1 MKGLLL
7 PGDRA
12 EGQRHLMIPFCHQL
26 GRARVQDLITP
37 LMSILHSLFVLEG
50 GCKSS
55 ADAAAPRR

>member
-37 LMSILHSLFVLEG
+37 YMSTKRALSRIEVIWVH
-50 GCKSS
+50 
-55 ADAAAPRR
+55 